1 VQVHNNNGENEMRK
15 RILTG
20 VLAAMAIGSV
30 LGAPQVSAQP
40 AGDIGTSAEAANV
53 PVHAVADAYIR
64 SSASTGGERWGN
76 VRFGEDWEAICFTEG
91 GDAELGGKHSNIW
104 VQLDQ
109 WGPSNGFVTELA
121 LEHGHANMPHC

>member
-1 VQVHNNNGENEMRK
+1 MRK

-30 LGAPQVSAQP
+30 LGAPQASAQP

-91 GDAELGGKHSNIW
+91 GDAELGGKHSDIW

>member
-1 VQVHNNNGENEMRK
+1 MQVHNNNGENEMRK

-121 LEHGHANMPHC
+121 LEHGHTNMPHC